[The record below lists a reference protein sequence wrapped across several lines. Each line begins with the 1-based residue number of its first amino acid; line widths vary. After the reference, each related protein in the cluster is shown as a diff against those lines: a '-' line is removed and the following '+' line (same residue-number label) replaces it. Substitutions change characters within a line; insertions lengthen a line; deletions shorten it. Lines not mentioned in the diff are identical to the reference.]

1 MYIHKHTEFFLFFF
15 SLFAASCLEQE
26 IVVRVANPYQGFFFF
41 FPSIKE
47 RNINKILFEICL
59 KIRNS
64 RQTSIFWKINHRI
77 REYIL

>member
-41 FPSIKE
+41 FLQLKKETLIKS
-47 RNINKILFEICL
+47 CL
-59 KIRNS
+59 R
-64 RQTSIFWKINHRI
+64 
-77 REYIL
+77 YV